1 MPGRI
6 QVLDLYSGLGGF
18 TSGFDSDFCVTHVD
32 NCSMQGVHGDNVDY
46 KMSCNE
52 FLRKHKYHNYDIVL
66 GGPLCKSN
74 TFSMAVSLA
83 LTFKIH
89 CKAQLGLDWEC
100 LA

>member
-1 MPGRI
+1 MPGPI

-18 TSGFDSDFCVTHVD
+18 TSGFDNDFSITHVD

-52 FLRKHKYHNYDIVL
+52 FLQKHKYHNYDIVL
-66 GGPLCKSN
+66 GGPPCKSI
-74 TFSMAVSLA
+74 TFSTVVSLA

-89 CKAQLGLDWEC
+89 FKAQPGLD
-100 LA
+100 